1 MSEGSK
7 IEMPLPDGLTQLLG
21 AIQQAGEDIPDALLE
36 MMKDK
41 ILFMPVELTRR
52 PDGAPEHIT
61 NALDMYTQA
70 LNDLVNTH
78 TRLVTDTP
86 DRMARIQHRYNNLAV
101 SGFAV
106 HEIAAFLMVA
116 IDKLASDKVEAK
128 RAVDDW
134 ETQANLDSLRK
145 HAISRAVDET
155 IVNGNKSE

>member
-1 MSEGSK
+1 MTDDNK
-7 IEMPLPDGLTQLLG
+7 IELPMPDGLTALLT
-21 AIQQAGEDIPDALLE
+21 AIHTAGDNIPDALLE

-41 ILFMPVELTRR
+41 ILFMPVDLTRR

-78 TRLVTDTP
+78 TRLVADTP
-86 DRMARIQHRYNNLAV
+86 DRMTRIQHGYNILAV

-116 IDKLASDKVEAK
+116 IDKLASDQVEAK
-128 RAVDDW
+128 RAVDNW
-134 ETQANLDSLRK
+134 AQQANLDSLQK
-145 HAISRAVDET
+145 HLEQR
-155 IVNGNKSE
+155 NKSE